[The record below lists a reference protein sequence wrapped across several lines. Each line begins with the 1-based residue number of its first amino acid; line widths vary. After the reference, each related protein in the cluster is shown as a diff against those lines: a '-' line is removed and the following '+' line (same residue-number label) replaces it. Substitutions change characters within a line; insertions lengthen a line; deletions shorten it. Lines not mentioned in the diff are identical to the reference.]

1 MSAGKLILPRDF
13 IVPENYNTRDF
24 YFTVLEPSLTNIDYE
39 AVMSSQTRL
48 RQVFRHNDSWPAKEM
63 TIKENTKDLIRHASE
78 FKQKKAF
85 AYSVYTKNKDDYI
98 GCVYI
103 NPTSKKDY
111 SCEVY
116 LWVKDSR
123 IALDEELFYQT
134 KEWLDKYWNLKS
146 VAYPGRDIPWN
157 IW

>member
-1 MSAGKLILPRDF
+1 MGKLFLPGEF
-13 IVPENYNTRDF
+13 IVPENHNTRDF
-24 YFTVLEPSLTNIDYE
+24 YFTILEPSLTKIDYE
-39 AVMSSQTRL
+39 AVMSSQERL
-48 RQVFRHNDSWPAKEM
+48 RQIFRVNDSWPAKEM
-63 TIKENTKDLIRHASE
+63 TIEENTKDLIRHESE

-123 IALDEELFYQT
+123 IDLDEELFYQT
-134 KEWLDKYWNLKS
+134 KEWLDEYWNLKS
-146 VAYPGRDIPWN
+146 IAYPGRDIPWN